1 MAKFGHNLPHLW
13 SSFSPLADRFL
24 LDAGDDPS
32 PLITAD
38 PLRHRVAAIRS
49 RSCCTASG
57 RIPLAKHLS
66 KRHRRQE
73 LRWSGW
79 SKKVC
84 QIIIWPFLLFY
95 HFWPKWY
102 LWSVLA
108 KLSHFQ
114 TIFGQIILPIHFGQN
129 WPKHLCDI
137 LPIEIRSFLHTFIL
151 SSFWSNWTSC
161 LSDHI
166 WPNCFFDHFLA
177 PKSLRLVLAK
187 LFFR

>member
-24 LDAGDDPS
+24 LDDAGDGPS
-32 PLITAD
+32 PLITVD
-38 PLRHRVAAIRS
+38 PLRHRVAAMRS

-57 RIPLAKHLS
+57 RIPLARHLS

-79 SKKVC
+79 SKKIC
-84 QIIIWPFLLFY
+84 QIIT
-95 HFWPKWY
+95 Y
-102 LWSVLA
+102 LAIPIVLSLLA
-108 KLSHFQ
+108 KVVPLIS
-114 TIFGQIILPIHFGQN
+114 FGQIILPIHFGQN